1 MRRLEDQTSMQL
13 RNCREDVIQE
23 QDRKFQDLKDRLQ
36 REKEEAIDNER
47 EKNQKKLQE

>member
-1 MRRLEDQTSMQL
+1 
-13 RNCREDVIQE
+13 
-23 QDRKFQDLKDRLQ
+23 LKDRLQ